1 MLVSESVAARKA
13 CAYTRVY
20 IGKYSCTAAIAAARS
35 IAGAQWLDKGWRAD
49 KWLVNEKEGRAWRA
63 AAYRHDG
70 PQSRGQQQAHCKDI
84 MA

>member
-1 MLVSESVAARKA
+1 
-13 CAYTRVY
+13 VY

-63 AAYRHDG
+63 AACRHDG
-70 PQSRGQQQAHCKDI
+70 RPAAGTLQGHHGIDGTRAAAAHTHPW
-84 MA
+84 